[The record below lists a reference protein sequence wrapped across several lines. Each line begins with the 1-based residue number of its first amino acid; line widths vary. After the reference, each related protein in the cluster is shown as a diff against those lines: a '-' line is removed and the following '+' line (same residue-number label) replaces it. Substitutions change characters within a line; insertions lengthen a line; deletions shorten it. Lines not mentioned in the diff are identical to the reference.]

1 MDSTTI
7 SLLTE
12 LYRKTIFEYT
22 NIPLPDPWPS
32 PLLWPTGKHALAIS
46 SLVHS
51 FTPCSLLSNK
61 NLSKRCPS
69 TQNLSL
75 CHIKYH
81 APFRSLQMLLLLR
94 SLCWPPSSD
103 YNMSPRCTRSVVVP
117 CTSLPM
123 HSIRVDNYVF
133 LLFSLHDHLPL
144 YLLLTTGSLMTL
156 ANIIDW
162 RNKWM
167 E

>member
-51 FTPCSLLSNK
+51 TPRSLLSNK

-69 TQNLSL
+69 TQNLSV

-103 YNMSPRCTRSVVVP
+103 YNMSPCCTKS
-117 CTSLPM
+117 CS
-123 HSIRVDNYVF
+123 
-133 LLFSLHDHLPL
+133 SLHFSSNAL
-144 YLLLTTGSLMTL
+144 YQGWQL
-156 ANIIDW
+156 
-162 RNKWM
+162 
-167 E
+167 